1 MMKNVM
7 YAVERSDEY
16 LAHYGVRG
24 MKWGVRKALE
34 SGDTRAYERHYRKA
48 LRKLNRLQ
56 KHANNGSKYAKR
68 AAVLGAG
75 ALATGSLAA
84 GGVGGLA
91 TGIRTAGELGGKVAN
106 KLIKPGLKRNVGN
119 ALRSKGYDV
128 AQELTEWGRKI
139 PGNGSP
145 EARKKADEMVQQAK
159 TKLFGLDSPPVG
171 VNSQARVDAYRKVQ
185 ADAEKIRNPNKISN
199 NQLLKAGAGLVTAG
213 LAAGAG
219 YNAYRAATTKRAA
232 KKAAKWEQAMNE
244 TFGTQRNGSSQ
255 RNTTKRR
262 NR

>member
-7 YAVERSDEY
+7 YAVERSDKY

-68 AAVLGAG
+68 AAALGAG
-75 ALATGSLAA
+75 ALATGSLAV

-106 KLIKPGLKRNVGN
+106 KIIKPGLKRNVGN

-145 EARKKADEMVQQAK
+145 EARKKNNNSV
-159 TKLFGLDSPPVG
+159 PVRR
-171 VNSQARVDAYRKVQ
+171 Q
-185 ADAEKIRNPNKISN
+185 
-199 NQLLKAGAGLVTAG
+199 
-213 LAAGAG
+213 AAGEILSYLEEGQPFNFIHAI
-219 YNAYRAATTKRAA
+219 N
-232 KKAAKWEQAMNE
+232 
-244 TFGTQRNGSSQ
+244 
-255 RNTTKRR
+255 
-262 NR
+262 